1 MKFKLEKNFVY
12 LALVVC
18 AVILGLLFYNLSNT
32 VDSIAKTLLEEK
44 VSKTKRQLNNFF
56 SPVVDNLEVAC
67 ERGLNEMYDSISL
80 KNFNLG
86 FIPLIKQSAQIS
98 SLLYASSGG
107 NEFLLLEMD
116 STWINRVTHDG
127 SEFSNSEQ
135 YEWSYQNNELQLVKT
150 WQKEERYDPRSRPW
164 YIGASENYP
173 VSNWTD
179 PYTFFT
185 TKDPGITISKMWLN
199 ENGDSSV
206 LAFDLL
212 LTDISQFTINTEVT
226 ENGGVFIFMNDNR
239 ILGLPKEERYDN
251 LDSIKSDILK
261 PLEDLNNSLVNNFV
275 KNWNLQEDKEISFS
289 FSHNGE
295 AYRGNIDLYK
305 LGGNTFHIAVFAPE
319 KDFMSEV
326 KYTKWVIIFG
336 FVLIFVFA
344 LILIFAYKRK
354 EKDNVVLKNQKELIQ
369 NQKQEVVEKNKEITD
384 SINYAKRIQVAILPP
399 EKLIKQ
405 FLPDSFVL
413 YKPKDIVAGDF
424 YWMEKVED
432 LIVFAAADCTG
443 HGVPGAMVS
452 VVCHNALNRS
462 VREFSLIE
470 PGEILDKTRELV
482 IKQFEKSEEEVKDGM
497 DIALCVLNVRSRELK
512 YAGANNPLWIVKP
525 EMEELFEIKGDKQPI
540 GKYAEIKEFST
551 HKLNLNKGDLI
562 FLFTDGFADQF
573 GGPKGKKFK
582 YKTFKN
588 LLLKNKDLS
597 VREQLAIYDESFEDW
612 KGDLEQLDDV
622 CVIGVRV

>member
-1 MKFKLEKNFVY
+1 M
-12 LALVVC
+12 
-18 AVILGLLFYNLSNT
+18 
-32 VDSIAKTLLEEK
+32 
-44 VSKTKRQLNNFF
+44 
-56 SPVVDNLEVAC
+56 
-67 ERGLNEMYDSISL
+67 
-80 KNFNLG
+80 
-86 FIPLIKQSAQIS
+86 
-98 SLLYASSGG
+98 
-107 NEFLLLEMD
+107 
-116 STWINRVTHDG
+116 
-127 SEFSNSEQ
+127 
-135 YEWSYQNNELQLVKT
+135 
-150 WQKEERYDPRSRPW
+150 
-164 YIGASENYP
+164 
-173 VSNWTD
+173 
-179 PYTFFT
+179 
-185 TKDPGITISKMWLN
+185 
-199 ENGDSSV
+199 
-206 LAFDLL
+206 
-212 LTDISQFTINTEVT
+212 
-226 ENGGVFIFMNDNR
+226 
-239 ILGLPKEERYDN
+239 
-251 LDSIKSDILK
+251 
-261 PLEDLNNSLVNNFV
+261 
-275 KNWNLQEDKEISFS
+275 
-289 FSHNGE
+289 
-295 AYRGNIDLYK
+295 
-305 LGGNTFHIAVFAPE
+305 
-319 KDFMSEV
+319 
-326 KYTKWVIIFG
+326 
-336 FVLIFVFA
+336 
-344 LILIFAYKRK
+344 
-354 EKDNVVLKNQKELIQ
+354 VLKNQKELIQ

-405 FLPDSFVL
+405 FLPDSFIL

-497 DIALCVLNVRSRELK
+497 DIALCVLNVKSRELK

-525 EMEELFEIKGDKQPI
+525 EVEELFEIKGDKQPI

-551 HKLNLNKGDLI
+551 HRLNLNKGDLI

-588 LLLKNKDLS
+588 LLLNNKGLS
-597 VREQLAIYDESFEDW
+597 VNEQLAIYDESFEAW